1 MSGSGRS
8 DETVREKVLRRDQ
21 FRCVYCGI
29 KFPPESLT
37 LDHVQPRVRGG
48 DHSEGNLVAACRTCN
63 ADKGSAPAWAYLAD
77 RPEQLKNFLE
87 FALSVWPRHRR
98 AILEASRGKKG
109 PSESS

>member
-1 MSGSGRS
+1 MSGSDRS
-8 DETVREKVLRRDQ
+8 GQTVRDKVLRRDQ

-48 DHSEGNLVAACRTCN
+48 DHSEGNLVAACRPCN
-63 ADKGSAPAWAYLAD
+63 ADKGSTPAWAYLAE

-87 FALSVWPRHRR
+87 FARSVWPRHRR
-98 AILEASRGKKG
+98 AILEASRRKKS
-109 PSESS
+109 PPETS